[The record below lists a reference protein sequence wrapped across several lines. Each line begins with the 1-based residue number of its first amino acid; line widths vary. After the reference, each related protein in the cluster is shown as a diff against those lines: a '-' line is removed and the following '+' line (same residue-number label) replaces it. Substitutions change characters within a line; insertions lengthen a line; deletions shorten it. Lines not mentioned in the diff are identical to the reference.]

1 LTSTAL
7 DGLRLRA
14 EGTLLRVY
22 DPLGELLPT
31 ARELDGIAYER
42 ELEQSE
48 MERLLRDR
56 EARLV
61 ELEAQLAHLQKQ
73 SED

>member
-1 LTSTAL
+1 MTAISDEQFISTIY
-7 DGLRLRA
+7 DRLLI
-14 EGTLLRVY
+14 EDDT
-22 DPLGELLPT
+22 E
-31 ARELDGIAYER
+31 
-42 ELEQSE
+42 E